1 MKGGFKI
8 NTYQEIGTVASSDST
23 SRYPVQNDDKVME
36 IFNITTS
43 ASLESLRIEDN
54 ISDDMGLHLASN
66 SKIYLIRIRAVMWKV
81 VKQPTDNI
89 QMLELIDVIGTGFP
103 ENKGDL
109 PTNLAV
115 FWDHKNRL
123 YTLNNVILVNERVII
138 PPKLRLEVLGK

>member
-1 MKGGFKI
+1 
-8 NTYQEIGTVASSDST
+8 
-23 SRYPVQNDDKVME
+23 
-36 IFNITTS
+36 
-43 ASLESLRIEDN
+43 
-54 ISDDMGLHLASN
+54 
-66 SKIYLIRIRAVMWKV
+66 MWKV

-109 PTNLAV
+109 PTNLTV